1 MKESCGNGE
10 MTLDEAIAH
19 LDETLASKKDWSCE
33 KCKDEHI
40 QLRKWLAELKSLEGR
55 HNALVD
61 KYNALADRYNRQGQ
75 ALKLELEENRAL
87 VIENKQLKEK
97 LKGEE

>member
-40 QLRKWLAELKSLEGR
+40 QLRKWRRG
-55 HNALVD
+55 ND
-61 KYNALADRYNRQGQ
+61 
-75 ALKLELEENRAL
+75 
-87 VIENKQLKEK
+87 I
-97 LKGEE
+97 